1 MTEREDPL
9 RARRAERLPGIERAA
24 ARAAAA
30 PADFALWNLGFR
42 PFYLLASAFAAVSI
56 LLWVAQYAGYL
67 PLTYLADP
75 VWHAHEMLF
84 GYAIAVIA
92 GFLFTAG
99 RNWTGQPTPTG
110 PLLASYALLW
120 LAGRVAVLLPYP
132 WAAAVLNAAF
142 PVAVAAGLAVPL
154 ARSGNRR
161 NYFFVA
167 LLVLLGG
174 VAFTIHLARLGV
186 VALPARAGIGIGLDI
201 VLFVVAV
208 MGGRVIP
215 MFTNNGVPGTR
226 ATRHPL
232 VEKTALGGVL
242 ALIIA
247 DVLQPAPAVIA
258 VVAGVTAIAHAVR
271 LALWQPWRTTSTPLV
286 WILHASYAWIVVY
299 LALRALAVL
308 DYVATPLAT
317 HALTIGAIGGMT
329 IGMMTRTARG
339 HSGRPLV
346 ADRFET
352 ACYVLVQ
359 LAALVRVFGG
369 IALPEFYRATVVVS
383 GLCWST
389 GFAIYAIRYW
399 PILTRPRLDGKPG

>member
-1 MTEREDPL
+1 MTRQHDSLHP
-9 RARRAERLPGIERAA
+9 RRAAGVRGPGRSD
-24 ARAAAA
+24 ARPQPA
-30 PADFALWNLGFR
+30 PAAFALWNLGVR
-42 PFYLLASAFAAVSI
+42 PFDLLASACAAVSI

-67 PLTYLADP
+67 PVAYVTDP
-75 VWHAHEMLF
+75 LWHAHEMLF
-84 GYAIAVIA
+84 GYAIAIIA

-110 PLLASYALLW
+110 VLLAGYALLW
-120 LAGRVAVLLPYP
+120 FAGRVAVLLPYP

-142 PVAVAAGLAVPL
+142 PVAVGAGLAVPL

-174 VAFTIHLARLGV
+174 VAFAIHLARLGI
-186 VALPARAGIGIGLDI
+186 VALPAGAGIGLGLDI
-201 VLFVVAV
+201 VLFVIAV

-232 VEKTALGGVL
+232 VEKAALGGVL
-242 ALIIA
+242 ALIA
-247 DVLQPAPAVIA
+247 VDVLQPAPAVVIA
-258 VVAGVTAIAHAVR
+258 VAGIAAIAHAIR

-286 WILHASYAWIVVY
+286 WILHASYAWVVVY
-299 LALRALAVL
+299 LVLRAA
-308 DYVATPLAT
+308 DAAGHVATPLAT

-346 ADRFET
+346 ADRFEL
-352 ACYVLVQ
+352 ACYVLIQ
-359 LAALVRVFGG
+359 AAALVRVFGG
-369 IALPEFYRATVVVS
+369 IALPQHYRATVIVS
-383 GLCWST
+383 GLCWSA
-389 GFAIYAIRYW
+389 GFALYAIRYW
-399 PILTRPRLDGKPG
+399 PILTRPRLDGEPG